1 MKKVKKIITGFLTV
15 FLFMAMVLPMTT
27 VKASEEKEVAEKRM
41 YTVTFRAGNVAS
53 FDTDKITV
61 SDGMEVTKN
70 YIKVKVAKGD
80 TLALTVPDWE
90 SDARLTSWFSN
101 CLHYEKEAAYG
112 LKAFSGVVGT
122 AVERNTEYVLDYK
135 RLINPVSYT
144 VSFVDSQTKEQIAA
158 PQIIYGNAEETIT
171 VLPVTVSDYT
181 PTESRKTL
189 KLEKGKENT
198 ATFEY
203 CYTGTV
209 ETITSTVTNVVPG
222 TTRTETVVNEVEETV
237 IVPGTAQPSGFTA
250 NVVNNASNTANNRAN
265 GGGNAL
271 NTPAGN
277 IANNVADNS
286 ANNAADNAVNAPADE
301 NEDQT
306 VDDGNVEI
314 PEEQTPL
321 VDGDEN
327 DGVVDIEESV
337 TPLANTAEDE
347 STVSGDVDGKDAD
360 LAAQEIDAASVPV
373 AVPVIGGIAAVF
385 VVGLIV
391 FLIYKNRKR
400 SK

>member
-41 YTVTFRAGNVAS
+41 YTVTFRAGNIAC

-80 TLALTVPDWE
+80 TLAFTVPGWE

-112 LKAFSGVVGT
+112 LKAFNGVVGT

-135 RLINPVSYT
+135 RLIDPVSYT
-144 VSFVDSQTKEQIAA
+144 VSFIDSQTKEQIAT

-171 VLPVTVSDYT
+171 VIPVTVPDYT
-181 PTESRKTL
+181 PTESSKII

-203 CYTGTV
+203 RYTGAV

-237 IVPGTAQPSGFTA
+237 IVPGTSQPTGFTA
-250 NVVNNASNTANNRAN
+250 NVVNNASNAVNAPV
-265 GGGNAL
+265 GN
-271 NTPAGN
+271 T
-277 IANNVADNS
+277 ANNVADNN
-286 ANNAADNAVNAPADE
+286 ANNAADNAVNAPADD

-306 VDDGNVEI
+306 VDDSNVEI

-321 VDGDEN
+321 VDGDGN
-327 DGVVDIEESV
+327 DGVVDIEESE

-347 STVSGDVDGKDAD
+347 NTVSGDVDGNDAD

-373 AVPVIGGIAAVF
+373 AVPVIGGITAVF

-391 FLIYKNRKR
+391 FLIYKNRKSR
-400 SK
+400 SNQDF

>member
-15 FLFMAMVLPMTT
+15 FIFMALVLPMTT

-80 TLALTVPDWE
+80 TLAFTVPGWE

-135 RLINPVSYT
+135 RLIDPVSYT
-144 VSFVDSQTKEQIAA
+144 VSFIDSQTKEQIAA
-158 PQIIYGNAEETIT
+158 PQIIYGNAEETIMVT
-171 VLPVTVSDYT
+171 PVTVSDYT
-181 PTESRKTL
+181 PTESSKII

-203 CYTGTV
+203 RYTGAV

-222 TTRTETVVNEVEETV
+222 TTRTETVVSEVEETV
-237 IVPGTAQPSGFTA
+237 IVPGTSQPTGFTA
-250 NVVNNASNTANNRAN
+250 NVVNNASNAVNAPV
-265 GGGNAL
+265 GN
-271 NTPAGN
+271 T
-277 IANNVADNS
+277 ANNVADNN
-286 ANNAADNAVNAPADE
+286 ANNAADNAVNAPADD

-306 VDDGNVEI
+306 VDDSNVEI

-327 DGVVDIEESV
+327 DGVVDIEESE
-337 TPLANTAEDE
+337 TPLSNTAEDE
-347 STVSGDVDGKDAD
+347 STVSGDVDGNDAD

-385 VVGLIV
+385 IGGLIA
-391 FLIYKNRKR
+391 FLVYKNRKR

>member
-15 FLFMAMVLPMTT
+15 FIFMALVLPMTT
-27 VKASEEKEVAEKRM
+27 VKASEEKEVVEKRM
-41 YTVTFRAGNVAS
+41 YTVTFRAGNIAC
-53 FDTDKITV
+53 FDIDKITV
-61 SDGMEVTKN
+61 SEGMEVTKN
-70 YIKVKVAKGD
+70 YIKVKIAKGD
-80 TLALTVPDWE
+80 TLAFTVPGWE

-112 LKAFSGVVGT
+112 LKAFNGVVGT
-122 AVERNTEYVLDYK
+122 VVERNTEYVLDYK
-135 RLINPVSYT
+135 RLIDPVSYT
-144 VSFVDSQTKEQIAA
+144 VSFIDSQTKEQIAA
-158 PQIIYGNAEETIT
+158 PQITYGNAEETIT
-171 VLPVTVSDYT
+171 VIPVTVPDYT
-181 PTESRKTL
+181 PTESSKII

-203 CYTGTV
+203 RYTGAV

-237 IVPGTAQPSGFTA
+237 IVPGTSQPTGFTA
-250 NVVNNASNTANNRAN
+250 NVVNNASNAVNAPV
-265 GGGNAL
+265 GN
-271 NTPAGN
+271 T
-277 IANNVADNS
+277 
-286 ANNAADNAVNAPADE
+286 ANNAADNAVNAPADD

-306 VDDGNVEI
+306 VDDSNVEI

-321 VDGDEN
+321 VDGDGN
-327 DGVVDIEESV
+327 DGAVDIEESE
-337 TPLANTAEDE
+337 TPLANTAEDA
-347 STVSGDVDGKDAD
+347 STASGDVNGNDAD

-373 AVPVIGGIAAVF
+373 AVPVIGGITAVF

-391 FLIYKNRKR
+391 FLIYKNRKK

>member
-15 FLFMAMVLPMTT
+15 FIFMALVLPMTT
-27 VKASEEKEVAEKRM
+27 VKASEEKEVVEKRM
-41 YTVTFRAGNVAS
+41 YTVTFRAGNIAC
-53 FDTDKITV
+53 FDIDKITV
-61 SDGMEVTKN
+61 SEGMEVTKN

-80 TLALTVPDWE
+80 TLAFTVPGWE

-112 LKAFSGVVGT
+112 LKAFNGVVGT

-135 RLINPVSYT
+135 RLIDPVSYT
-144 VSFVDSQTKEQIAA
+144 VSFIDSQTKEQIAA
-158 PQIIYGNAEETIT
+158 PQITYGNAEETIT
-171 VLPVTVSDYT
+171 VIPVTVPDYT
-181 PTESRKTL
+181 PTESSKII
-189 KLEKGKENT
+189 KLEKGKENA

-203 CYTGTV
+203 RYTGAV

-237 IVPGTAQPSGFTA
+237 IVPGTSQPTGFTA
-250 NVVNNASNTANNRAN
+250 NVVNNASNAVNAPV
-265 GGGNAL
+265 GN
-271 NTPAGN
+271 T
-277 IANNVADNS
+277 
-286 ANNAADNAVNAPADE
+286 ANNAADNAVNAPADD

-306 VDDGNVEI
+306 VDDSNVEI

-321 VDGDEN
+321 VDGDGN
-327 DGVVDIEESV
+327 DGAVDIEESE
-337 TPLANTAEDE
+337 TPLANTAEDA
-347 STVSGDVDGKDAD
+347 STASGDVNGNDAD

-373 AVPVIGGIAAVF
+373 AVPVIGGITAVF

-391 FLIYKNRKR
+391 FLIYKNRKK

>member
-15 FLFMAMVLPMTT
+15 FIFMALVLPMTT
-27 VKASEEKEVAEKRM
+27 VKASEEKEVVEKRM
-41 YTVTFRAGNVAS
+41 YTVTFRAGNIAC
-53 FDTDKITV
+53 FDIDKITV
-61 SDGMEVTKN
+61 SEGMEVTKN
-70 YIKVKVAKGD
+70 YIKVKVVKGD
-80 TLALTVPDWE
+80 TLAFTVPGWE

-112 LKAFSGVVGT
+112 LKAFNGVVGT

-135 RLINPVSYT
+135 RLIDPVSYT
-144 VSFVDSQTKEQIAA
+144 VSFIDSQTKEQIAA
-158 PQIIYGNAEETIT
+158 PQITYGNAEETIT
-171 VLPVTVSDYT
+171 VIPVTVPDYT
-181 PTESRKTL
+181 PTESSKII

-203 CYTGTV
+203 RYTGAV

-237 IVPGTAQPSGFTA
+237 IVPGTSQPTGFTA
-250 NVVNNASNTANNRAN
+250 NVVNNASNAVNAPV
-265 GGGNAL
+265 GN
-271 NTPAGN
+271 T
-277 IANNVADNS
+277 
-286 ANNAADNAVNAPADE
+286 ANNAADNAVNAPADD

-306 VDDGNVEI
+306 VDDSNVEI

-321 VDGDEN
+321 VDGDGN
-327 DGVVDIEESV
+327 DGAVDIEESE
-337 TPLANTAEDE
+337 TPLANTAEDA
-347 STVSGDVDGKDAD
+347 STASGDVNGNDAD

-373 AVPVIGGIAAVF
+373 AVPVIGGITAVF

-391 FLIYKNRKR
+391 FLIYKNRKK

>member
-15 FLFMAMVLPMTT
+15 FIFMALVLPMTT
-27 VKASEEKEVAEKRM
+27 VKASEEKEAVEKRM
-41 YTVTFRAGNVAS
+41 YTVTFRAGNIAC
-53 FDTDKITV
+53 FDIDKITV
-61 SDGMEVTKN
+61 SEGMEVTKN

-80 TLALTVPDWE
+80 TLAFTVPGWE
-90 SDARLTSWFSN
+90 SAARLTSWFSN

-112 LKAFSGVVGT
+112 LKAFNGVVGT

-135 RLINPVSYT
+135 RLIDPVSYT
-144 VSFVDSQTKEQIAA
+144 VSFIDSQTKEQIAA
-158 PQIIYGNAEETIT
+158 PQITYGNAEETIT
-171 VLPVTVSDYT
+171 VIPVTVPDYT
-181 PTESRKTL
+181 PVESSKII

-203 CYTGTV
+203 RYTGAV

-237 IVPGTAQPSGFTA
+237 IVPGTSQPTGFTA
-250 NVVNNASNTANNRAN
+250 NVVNNASNAVNAPV
-265 GGGNAL
+265 GN
-271 NTPAGN
+271 T
-277 IANNVADNS
+277 ANNVADNN
-286 ANNAADNAVNAPADE
+286 ANNAADNAVNAPADD

-306 VDDGNVEI
+306 VDDSNVEI

-321 VDGDEN
+321 VDGDGN
-327 DGVVDIEESV
+327 DGVVAIEESE
-337 TPLANTAEDE
+337 TPLANTAEDA
-347 STVSGDVDGKDAD
+347 STASGDVNGKDAD

-373 AVPVIGGIAAVF
+373 AVPVIGGITAVF

-391 FLIYKNRKR
+391 FLIYKNRKK

>member
-41 YTVTFRAGNVAS
+41 YTVTFRAGNIAC

-80 TLALTVPDWE
+80 TLAFTVPDWE

-112 LKAFSGVVGT
+112 LKAFSGIVGT

-135 RLINPVSYT
+135 RLIDPVSYT
-144 VSFVDSQTKEQIAA
+144 VSFIDSQTKEQIAT

-171 VLPVTVSDYT
+171 VIPVTVSDYT
-181 PTESRKTL
+181 PTESSKTL
-189 KLEKGKENT
+189 KLEKGKENA

-203 CYTGTV
+203 HYTGAV
-209 ETITSTVTNVVPG
+209 ETITSTVTNVVSG

-237 IVPGTAQPSGFTA
+237 IVPGTSQPTGFTA
-250 NVVNNASNTANNRAN
+250 NVVNNASNAVNAPV
-265 GGGNAL
+265 GN
-271 NTPAGN
+271 T
-277 IANNVADNS
+277 ANNVADNN
-286 ANNAADNAVNAPADE
+286 ANNAADNAVNAPADD

-306 VDDGNVEI
+306 VDDNHVEI

-321 VDGDEN
+321 VDGDGN
-327 DGVVDIEESV
+327 DGVVDIEESE

-347 STVSGDVDGKDAD
+347 NTVSGDVDGNDAD

-373 AVPVIGGIAAVF
+373 AVPVAVPVIGGIAAVF
-385 VVGLIV
+385 IAGLIA
-391 FLIYKNRKR
+391 FLVYKNRKR

>member
-1 MKKVKKIITGFLTV
+1 MKKVKKIITGFLMV

-41 YTVTFRAGNVAS
+41 YTVTFRAGNIAC

-80 TLALTVPDWE
+80 TLAFTVPDWE

-112 LKAFSGVVGT
+112 LKAFNGVVGT

-135 RLINPVSYT
+135 RLIDPVSYT
-144 VSFVDSQTKEQIAA
+144 VSFIDSQTKEQIAT

-171 VLPVTVSDYT
+171 VIPVTVPDYT
-181 PTESRKTL
+181 PTQSSKII

-203 CYTGTV
+203 RYTGAV

-237 IVPGTAQPSGFTA
+237 IVPGTSQPTGFTA
-250 NVVNNASNTANNRAN
+250 NVVNNASNAVNAPV
-265 GGGNAL
+265 GN
-271 NTPAGN
+271 T
-277 IANNVADNS
+277 ANNVADNN
-286 ANNAADNAVNAPADE
+286 ANNAADNAVNAPADD

-306 VDDGNVEI
+306 VDDSNVEI

-321 VDGDEN
+321 VDGDGN
-327 DGVVDIEESV
+327 DGVVDIEESE

-347 STVSGDVDGKDAD
+347 NTVSGDVDGNDAD

-385 VVGLIV
+385 IAGLIA
-391 FLIYKNRKR
+391 FLVYKNRKR
-400 SK
+400 SN

>member
-1 MKKVKKIITGFLTV
+1 MKKVKKIITGFLMV
-15 FLFMAMVLPMTT
+15 FIFMALVLPMTT
-27 VKASEEKEVAEKRM
+27 VKASEEKEVAGKRM

-80 TLALTVPDWE
+80 TLAFTVPGWE

-135 RLINPVSYT
+135 RLIDPVSYT
-144 VSFVDSQTKEQIAA
+144 VSFIDSQTKEQIAT
-158 PQIIYGNAEETIT
+158 PQIIYGNAEETIMVT
-171 VLPVTVSDYT
+171 PVTVSDYT
-181 PTESRKTL
+181 PTESSKII

-203 CYTGTV
+203 RYTGAV

-222 TTRTETVVNEVEETV
+222 TTRTETVVSEVEETV
-237 IVPGTAQPSGFTA
+237 IVPGTSQPTGFTA
-250 NVVNNASNTANNRAN
+250 NVVNNASNAVNAPV
-265 GGGNAL
+265 GN
-271 NTPAGN
+271 T
-277 IANNVADNS
+277 ANNVADNN
-286 ANNAADNAVNAPADE
+286 ANNAADNAVNAPADD

-306 VDDGNVEI
+306 VDDSNVEI

-327 DGVVDIEESV
+327 DGVVDIEESE
-337 TPLANTAEDE
+337 TPLSNTAEDE
-347 STVSGDVDGKDAD
+347 STVSGDVDGNDAD

-385 VVGLIV
+385 IGGLIA
-391 FLIYKNRKR
+391 FLVYKNRKR

>member
-15 FLFMAMVLPMTT
+15 FIFMALVLPMTT
-27 VKASEEKEVAEKRM
+27 VKASEEKEVVEKRM
-41 YTVTFRAGNVAS
+41 YTVTFRAGNIAC
-53 FDTDKITV
+53 FDIDKITV
-61 SDGMEVTKN
+61 SEGMEVTKN

-80 TLALTVPDWE
+80 TLAFTVPGWE

-112 LKAFSGVVGT
+112 LKAFNGVVGT
-122 AVERNTEYVLDYK
+122 VVERNTEYVLDYK
-135 RLINPVSYT
+135 RLIDPVSYT
-144 VSFVDSQTKEQIAA
+144 VSFIDSQTKEQIAA
-158 PQIIYGNAEETIT
+158 PQITYGNAEETIT
-171 VLPVTVSDYT
+171 VIPVTVPDYT
-181 PTESRKTL
+181 PTESSKII

-203 CYTGTV
+203 RYTGAV

-237 IVPGTAQPSGFTA
+237 IVLGTSQPTGFTA
-250 NVVNNASNTANNRAN
+250 NVVNNASNAVNAPV
-265 GGGNAL
+265 GN
-271 NTPAGN
+271 T
-277 IANNVADNS
+277 ANNVADNN
-286 ANNAADNAVNAPADE
+286 ANNAADNAVNAPADD

-306 VDDGNVEI
+306 VDDSNVEI

-321 VDGDEN
+321 VDGDGN
-327 DGVVDIEESV
+327 DGAVDIEESE
-337 TPLANTAEDE
+337 TPLANTAEDA
-347 STVSGDVDGKDAD
+347 STASGDVNGNDAD

-385 VVGLIV
+385 IAGLIA
-391 FLIYKNRKR
+391 FLVYKNRKR

>member
-15 FLFMAMVLPMTT
+15 FIFMALVLPMTT
-27 VKASEEKEVAEKRM
+27 VKASEEKEVVEKRM
-41 YTVTFRAGNVAS
+41 YTVTFRAGNIAC
-53 FDTDKITV
+53 FDIDKITV
-61 SDGMEVTKN
+61 SEGMEVTKN

-80 TLALTVPDWE
+80 TLAFTVPGWE

-112 LKAFSGVVGT
+112 LKAFNGVVET
-122 AVERNTEYVLDYK
+122 VVERNTEYVLDYK
-135 RLINPVSYT
+135 RLIDPVSYT
-144 VSFVDSQTKEQIAA
+144 VSFIDSQTKEQIAA
-158 PQIIYGNAEETIT
+158 PQITYGNAEETIT
-171 VLPVTVSDYT
+171 VIPVTVPDYT
-181 PTESRKTL
+181 PTESSKII

-203 CYTGTV
+203 RYTGAV

-237 IVPGTAQPSGFTA
+237 IVPGTSQPTGFTA
-250 NVVNNASNTANNRAN
+250 NVVNNASNAVNAPV
-265 GGGNAL
+265 GN
-271 NTPAGN
+271 T
-277 IANNVADNS
+277 
-286 ANNAADNAVNAPADE
+286 ANNAADNAVNAPADD

-306 VDDGNVEI
+306 VDDSNVEI

-321 VDGDEN
+321 VDGDGN
-327 DGVVDIEESV
+327 DGAVDIEESE
-337 TPLANTAEDE
+337 TPLANTAEDA
-347 STVSGDVDGKDAD
+347 STASGDVNGNDAD

-373 AVPVIGGIAAVF
+373 AVPVIGGITAVF

-391 FLIYKNRKR
+391 FLIYKNRKK

>member
-15 FLFMAMVLPMTT
+15 FIFMALVLPMTM
-27 VKASEEKEVAEKRM
+27 VKASEEKEVVEKRM
-41 YTVTFRAGNVAS
+41 YTVTFRAGNIAC
-53 FDTDKITV
+53 FDIDKITV
-61 SDGMEVTKN
+61 SEGMEVTKN

-80 TLALTVPDWE
+80 TLAFTVPGWE

-112 LKAFSGVVGT
+112 LKAFNGVVGT
-122 AVERNTEYVLDYK
+122 VVERNTEYVLDYK
-135 RLINPVSYT
+135 RLIDPVSYT
-144 VSFVDSQTKEQIAA
+144 VSFIDSQTKEQIAA
-158 PQIIYGNAEETIT
+158 PQITYGNAEETIT
-171 VLPVTVSDYT
+171 VIPVTVPDYT
-181 PTESRKTL
+181 PTESSKII

-203 CYTGTV
+203 RYTGAV

-237 IVPGTAQPSGFTA
+237 IVPGTSQPTGFTA
-250 NVVNNASNTANNRAN
+250 NVVNNASNAVNAPV
-265 GGGNAL
+265 GN
-271 NTPAGN
+271 T
-277 IANNVADNS
+277 
-286 ANNAADNAVNAPADE
+286 ANNAADNAVNAPADD

-306 VDDGNVEI
+306 VDDSNVEI

-321 VDGDEN
+321 VDGDGN
-327 DGVVDIEESV
+327 DGAVDIEESE
-337 TPLANTAEDE
+337 TPLANTAEDA
-347 STVSGDVDGKDAD
+347 STASGDVDGNDAD

-373 AVPVIGGIAAVF
+373 AVPVIGGITAVF

-391 FLIYKNRKR
+391 FLIYKNRKK

>member
-15 FLFMAMVLPMTT
+15 FIFMALVLPMTT
-27 VKASEEKEVAEKRM
+27 VKASEEKEVVEKRM
-41 YTVTFRAGNVAS
+41 YTVTFRAGNIAC
-53 FDTDKITV
+53 FDIDKITV
-61 SDGMEVTKN
+61 SEGMEVSKN

-80 TLALTVPDWE
+80 TLAFTVPGWE

-112 LKAFSGVVGT
+112 LKAFNGVVGT

-135 RLINPVSYT
+135 RLIDPVSYT
-144 VSFVDSQTKEQIAA
+144 VSFIDSQTKEQIAA
-158 PQIIYGNAEETIT
+158 PQITYGNAEETIT
-171 VLPVTVSDYT
+171 VIPVTVPDYT
-181 PTESRKTL
+181 PTESSKII

-203 CYTGTV
+203 RYTGAV

-237 IVPGTAQPSGFTA
+237 IVPGTSQPTGFTA
-250 NVVNNASNTANNRAN
+250 NVVNNASNAVNAPV
-265 GGGNAL
+265 GN
-271 NTPAGN
+271 T
-277 IANNVADNS
+277 
-286 ANNAADNAVNAPADE
+286 ANNAADNAVNAPADD

-306 VDDGNVEI
+306 VDDSNVEI

-321 VDGDEN
+321 VDGDGN
-327 DGVVDIEESV
+327 DGAVDIEESE
-337 TPLANTAEDE
+337 TPLANTAEDA
-347 STVSGDVDGKDAD
+347 STASGDVNGNDAD

-373 AVPVIGGIAAVF
+373 AVPVIGGITAVF

-391 FLIYKNRKR
+391 FLIYKNRKK

>member
-1 MKKVKKIITGFLTV
+1 MKKVKKIITGFLMV
-15 FLFMAMVLPMTT
+15 FIFMAMVLPMTT
-27 VKASEEKEVAEKRM
+27 VKASEEKEAVEKRM

-53 FDTDKITV
+53 FDIDKITV

-80 TLALTVPDWE
+80 TLAFTVPGWE
-90 SDARLTSWFSN
+90 SDAGLTSWFSN

-135 RLINPVSYT
+135 RLIDPVSYT
-144 VSFVDSQTKEQIAA
+144 VSFIDSQTKEQIAA
-158 PQIIYGNAEETIT
+158 PQIIYGNAEETIMVT
-171 VLPVTVSDYT
+171 PVTVSDYT
-181 PTESRKTL
+181 PTESSKII

-203 CYTGTV
+203 RYTGAV

-222 TTRTETVVNEVEETV
+222 TTRTETVVSEVEETV
-237 IVPGTAQPSGFTA
+237 IVPGTSQPTGFTA
-250 NVVNNASNTANNRAN
+250 NVVNNASNAVNAPV
-265 GGGNAL
+265 GN
-271 NTPAGN
+271 T
-277 IANNVADNS
+277 ANNVADNN
-286 ANNAADNAVNAPADE
+286 ANNAADNAVNAPADD

-306 VDDGNVEI
+306 VDDSNVEI

-327 DGVVDIEESV
+327 DGVVDIEESE
-337 TPLANTAEDE
+337 TPLSNTAEDE
-347 STVSGDVDGKDAD
+347 STVSGDVDGNDAD

-385 VVGLIV
+385 IGGLIA
-391 FLIYKNRKR
+391 FLVYKNRKR

>member
-15 FLFMAMVLPMTT
+15 FIFMALVLPMTT
-27 VKASEEKEVAEKRM
+27 VKASEEKEVVEKRM
-41 YTVTFRAGNVAS
+41 YTVTFRAGNIAC
-53 FDTDKITV
+53 FDIDKITV
-61 SDGMEVTKN
+61 SEGMEVTKN
-70 YIKVKVAKGD
+70 YIKVKVVKGD
-80 TLALTVPDWE
+80 TLAFTVPGWE

-112 LKAFSGVVGT
+112 LKAFNGVVGT
-122 AVERNTEYVLDYK
+122 VVERNTEYVLDYK

-144 VSFVDSQTKEQIAA
+144 VSFIDSQTKEQIAA
-158 PQIIYGNAEETIT
+158 PQITYGNAEETIT
-171 VLPVTVSDYT
+171 VIPVTVPDYT
-181 PTESRKTL
+181 PTESSKII

-203 CYTGTV
+203 RYTGAV

-237 IVPGTAQPSGFTA
+237 IVPGTSQPTGFTA
-250 NVVNNASNTANNRAN
+250 NVVNNASNAVNAPV
-265 GGGNAL
+265 GN
-271 NTPAGN
+271 T
-277 IANNVADNS
+277 
-286 ANNAADNAVNAPADE
+286 ANNAADNAVNAPADD

-306 VDDGNVEI
+306 VDDSNVEI

-321 VDGDEN
+321 VDGDGN
-327 DGVVDIEESV
+327 DGAVDIEESE
-337 TPLANTAEDE
+337 TPLANTAEDA
-347 STVSGDVDGKDAD
+347 STASGDVNGNDAD

-373 AVPVIGGIAAVF
+373 AVPVIGGITAVF

-391 FLIYKNRKR
+391 FLIYKNRKK

>member
-27 VKASEEKEVAEKRM
+27 VKASEEKEVVEKRM
-41 YTVTFRAGNVAS
+41 YTVTFRAGNIAS
-53 FDTDKITV
+53 FDIDKITV
-61 SDGMEVTKN
+61 SEGMEVTKN

-80 TLALTVPDWE
+80 TLAFTVPGWE
-90 SDARLTSWFSN
+90 SDARLISWFSN

-112 LKAFSGVVGT
+112 LKAFNGVVGT

-135 RLINPVSYT
+135 RLIDPVSYT
-144 VSFVDSQTKEQIAA
+144 VSFIDSQTKEQIAA
-158 PQIIYGNAEETIT
+158 PQITYGNAEETIT
-171 VLPVTVSDYT
+171 VIPVTVPDYT
-181 PTESRKTL
+181 PTESSKII
-189 KLEKGKENT
+189 KLEKGKANT

-203 CYTGTV
+203 RYTGAV

-237 IVPGTAQPSGFTA
+237 IVPGTSQPTGFTA
-250 NVVNNASNTANNRAN
+250 NVVNNASNAVNAPV
-265 GGGNAL
+265 GN
-271 NTPAGN
+271 T
-277 IANNVADNS
+277 
-286 ANNAADNAVNAPADE
+286 ANNAADNAVNAPADD

-306 VDDGNVEI
+306 VDDSNVEI

-321 VDGDEN
+321 VDGDGN
-327 DGVVDIEESV
+327 DGAVDIEESE
-337 TPLANTAEDE
+337 TPLANTAEDA
-347 STVSGDVDGKDAD
+347 STASGDVNGNDAD

-373 AVPVIGGIAAVF
+373 AVPVIGGITAVF

-391 FLIYKNRKR
+391 FLIYKNRKK

>member
-1 MKKVKKIITGFLTV
+1 MKTVKKIITGFLTV
-15 FLFMAMVLPMTT
+15 VIFMAFVLPMTT
-27 VKASEEKEVAEKRM
+27 VKASEEKEAVEKRM

-80 TLALTVPDWE
+80 TLAFTVPGWE
-90 SDARLTSWFSN
+90 SDAGLTSWFSN

-135 RLINPVSYT
+135 RLIDPVSYT
-144 VSFVDSQTKEQIAA
+144 VNFIDSQTKEQIAT
-158 PQIIYGNAEETIT
+158 PQIIYGNAEETIMVT
-171 VLPVTVSDYT
+171 PVTVSDYT
-181 PTESRKTL
+181 PTESSKII

-203 CYTGTV
+203 RYTGAV

-222 TTRTETVVNEVEETV
+222 TTRTETVVSEVEETV
-237 IVPGTAQPSGFTA
+237 IIPGTSQPTGFTA
-250 NVVNNASNTANNRAN
+250 NVVNNASNAVNAPV
-265 GGGNAL
+265 GN
-271 NTPAGN
+271 T
-277 IANNVADNS
+277 ANNVADNN
-286 ANNAADNAVNAPADE
+286 ANNAADNAVNAPADD
-301 NEDQT
+301 NEDRT
-306 VDDGNVEI
+306 VDDSNVEI

-321 VDGDEN
+321 VDGDGN
-327 DGVVDIEESV
+327 DGVVDIEESE

-347 STVSGDVDGKDAD
+347 NTVSGDVDGNDAD
-360 LAAQEIDAASVPV
+360 LASQEIDAASVPV
-373 AVPVIGGIAAVF
+373 AVPVIGGITAVF

-391 FLIYKNRKR
+391 FLIYKNRKK

>member
-41 YTVTFRAGNVAS
+41 YTVTFRAGNIAC

-80 TLALTVPDWE
+80 TLAFTVPGWE

-112 LKAFSGVVGT
+112 LKAFNGVVGT

-144 VSFVDSQTKEQIAA
+144 VSFIDSQTKEQIAT

-171 VLPVTVSDYT
+171 VIPVTVPDYT
-181 PTESRKTL
+181 PTESSKII

-203 CYTGTV
+203 RYTGAV

-237 IVPGTAQPSGFTA
+237 IVPGTSQPTGFTA
-250 NVVNNASNTANNRAN
+250 NVVNNASNAVNAPV
-265 GGGNAL
+265 GN
-271 NTPAGN
+271 T
-277 IANNVADNS
+277 ANNVADNN
-286 ANNAADNAVNAPADE
+286 ANNAADNAVNAPADD
-301 NEDQT
+301 NEDRT
-306 VDDGNVEI
+306 VDDSNVEI

-327 DGVVDIEESV
+327 DGVVDIEESE
-337 TPLANTAEDE
+337 TPLSNTAEDE
-347 STVSGDVDGKDAD
+347 STVSGDVDGNDAD

-385 VVGLIV
+385 IAGLIA
-391 FLIYKNRKR
+391 FLVYKNRKR

>member
-15 FLFMAMVLPMTT
+15 FIFMALVLPMTT
-27 VKASEEKEVAEKRM
+27 VKASEEKEVVEKRM
-41 YTVTFRAGNVAS
+41 YTVTFRAGNIAC
-53 FDTDKITV
+53 FDIDKITV
-61 SDGMEVTKN
+61 SEGMEVTKN

-80 TLALTVPDWE
+80 TLAFTVPGWE

-112 LKAFSGVVGT
+112 LKAFNGVVGT

-135 RLINPVSYT
+135 RLIDPVSYT
-144 VSFVDSQTKEQIAA
+144 VSFIDSQTKEQIAT
-158 PQIIYGNAEETIT
+158 PQIIYGNAEETIMVT
-171 VLPVTVSDYT
+171 PVTVSDYT
-181 PTESRKTL
+181 PTESSKII

-203 CYTGTV
+203 RYTGAV

-237 IVPGTAQPSGFTA
+237 IVPGTSQPTGFTA
-250 NVVNNASNTANNRAN
+250 NVVNNASNAVNAPV
-265 GGGNAL
+265 GN
-271 NTPAGN
+271 T
-277 IANNVADNS
+277 ANNVADNN
-286 ANNAADNAVNAPADE
+286 ANNAADNAVNAPADD

-306 VDDGNVEI
+306 VDDSNVEI

-321 VDGDEN
+321 VDGDGN
-327 DGVVDIEESV
+327 DGVVAIEESE
-337 TPLANTAEDE
+337 TPLANTAEDA
-347 STVSGDVDGKDAD
+347 STASGDVNGKDAD

-373 AVPVIGGIAAVF
+373 AVPVIGGITAVF

-391 FLIYKNRKR
+391 FLIYKNRKK

>member
-15 FLFMAMVLPMTT
+15 FIFMALVLPMTT
-27 VKASEEKEVAEKRM
+27 VKASEEKEVVEKRM
-41 YTVTFRAGNVAS
+41 YTVTFRAGNIAC
-53 FDTDKITV
+53 FDIDKITV
-61 SDGMEVTKN
+61 SEGMEVTKN

-80 TLALTVPDWE
+80 TLAFTVPGWE

-112 LKAFSGVVGT
+112 LKAFNGVVGT
-122 AVERNTEYVLDYK
+122 VVERNTEYVLDYK
-135 RLINPVSYT
+135 RLIDPVSYT
-144 VSFVDSQTKEQIAA
+144 VSFIDSQTKEQIAA
-158 PQIIYGNAEETIT
+158 PQITYGNAEETIT
-171 VLPVTVSDYT
+171 VIPVTVPDYT
-181 PTESRKTL
+181 PTESSKII

-203 CYTGTV
+203 RYTGAV

-237 IVPGTAQPSGFTA
+237 IVPGTSQPTGFTA
-250 NVVNNASNTANNRAN
+250 NVVNNASNAVNAPV
-265 GGGNAL
+265 GN
-271 NTPAGN
+271 T
-277 IANNVADNS
+277 
-286 ANNAADNAVNAPADE
+286 ANNAADNAVNAPADD

-306 VDDGNVEI
+306 VDDSNVEI

-321 VDGDEN
+321 VDGDGN
-327 DGVVDIEESV
+327 DGAVDIEESE
-337 TPLANTAEDE
+337 TTLANTAEDA
-347 STVSGDVDGKDAD
+347 STASGDVNGKDAD

-373 AVPVIGGIAAVF
+373 AVPVIGGITAIF

-391 FLIYKNRKR
+391 FLIYKNRKK

>member
-15 FLFMAMVLPMTT
+15 FIFMALVLPMTT
-27 VKASEEKEVAEKRM
+27 VKASEEKEVVEKRM
-41 YTVTFRAGNVAS
+41 YTVTFRAGNIAC
-53 FDTDKITV
+53 FDIDKITV
-61 SDGMEVTKN
+61 SEGMEVTKN

-80 TLALTVPDWE
+80 TLAFTVPGWE

-112 LKAFSGVVGT
+112 LKAFNGVVGT

-135 RLINPVSYT
+135 RLIDPVSYT
-144 VSFVDSQTKEQIAA
+144 VSFIDSQTKEQIAA
-158 PQIIYGNAEETIT
+158 PQITYGNAEETIT
-171 VLPVTVSDYT
+171 VIPVTVPDYT
-181 PTESRKTL
+181 PVESSKII

-203 CYTGTV
+203 RYTGAV

-222 TTRTETVVNEVEETV
+222 TTRTETVVSEVEETV
-237 IVPGTAQPSGFTA
+237 IVPGAAQPSGVTA
-250 NVVNNASNTANNRAN
+250 NVVNNASNAVNAPV
-265 GGGNAL
+265 GN
-271 NTPAGN
+271 T
-277 IANNVADNS
+277 ANNVADNN
-286 ANNAADNAVNAPADE
+286 ANNAADNAVNAPADD

-306 VDDGNVEI
+306 VDDSNVEI

-321 VDGDEN
+321 VDG
-327 DGVVDIEESV
+327 VVDIEESE

-385 VVGLIV
+385 IAGLIA
-391 FLIYKNRKR
+391 FLVYKNRKR

>member
-15 FLFMAMVLPMTT
+15 FIFMALVLPMTT
-27 VKASEEKEVAEKRM
+27 VKASEEKEVVEKRM
-41 YTVTFRAGNVAS
+41 YTVTFRAGNIAC
-53 FDTDKITV
+53 FDIDKITV
-61 SDGMEVTKN
+61 SEGMEVTKN

-80 TLALTVPDWE
+80 TLAFTVPGWE

-112 LKAFSGVVGT
+112 LKAFNGVVGT

-135 RLINPVSYT
+135 RLIDPVSYT
-144 VSFVDSQTKEQIAA
+144 VSFIDSQTKEQIAA
-158 PQIIYGNAEETIT
+158 PQITYGNAEETIT
-171 VLPVTVSDYT
+171 VIPVTVPDYT
-181 PTESRKTL
+181 PVESSKII

-203 CYTGTV
+203 RYTGAV

-237 IVPGTAQPSGFTA
+237 IVPGTSQPTGFTA
-250 NVVNNASNTANNRAN
+250 NVVNNASNAVNAPV
-265 GGGNAL
+265 GN
-271 NTPAGN
+271 T
-277 IANNVADNS
+277 ANNVADNN
-286 ANNAADNAVNAPADE
+286 ANNAADNAVNAPADD

-306 VDDGNVEI
+306 VDDSNVEI

-321 VDGDEN
+321 VDGDGN
-327 DGVVDIEESV
+327 DGVVDIEESE

-385 VVGLIV
+385 IAGLIA
-391 FLIYKNRKR
+391 FLVYKNRKR

>member
-27 VKASEEKEVAEKRM
+27 VKASEEKEAVEKRM

-70 YIKVKVAKGD
+70 YIKIKVAKGD
-80 TLALTVPDWE
+80 TLAFTVPGWE

-101 CLHYEKEAAYG
+101 YLKNKKEAAYG
-112 LKAFSGVVGT
+112 LKAFNGVVGT

-135 RLINPVSYT
+135 RLIDPVSYT
-144 VSFVDSQTKEQIAA
+144 VSFIDSQTKEQIAT

-171 VLPVTVSDYT
+171 VIPVTVSDYT
-181 PTESRKTL
+181 PTESSKII

-203 CYTGTV
+203 RYTGAV

-237 IVPGTAQPSGFTA
+237 IVPGTSQPTGFTA
-250 NVVNNASNTANNRAN
+250 NVVNNASNAVNAPV
-265 GGGNAL
+265 GN
-271 NTPAGN
+271 T
-277 IANNVADNS
+277 ANNVADNN
-286 ANNAADNAVNAPADE
+286 ANNAADNAVNAPADD
-301 NEDQT
+301 NEDRT
-306 VDDGNVEI
+306 VDDSNVEI

-321 VDGDEN
+321 VDGDGN
-327 DGVVDIEESV
+327 DGVVDIEESE

-347 STVSGDVDGKDAD
+347 NTVSGDVDGNDAD

-385 VVGLIV
+385 IAGLIA
-391 FLIYKNRKR
+391 FLVYKNRKR

>member
-41 YTVTFRAGNVAS
+41 YTVTFRAGNIAC

-80 TLALTVPDWE
+80 TLAFTVPGWE

-112 LKAFSGVVGT
+112 LKAFNGVVGT

-135 RLINPVSYT
+135 RLIDPVSYT
-144 VSFVDSQTKEQIAA
+144 VSFIDSQTKEQIAT

-171 VLPVTVSDYT
+171 VIPVTVPDYT
-181 PTESRKTL
+181 PTESSKII

-203 CYTGTV
+203 RYTGAV

-237 IVPGTAQPSGFTA
+237 IVPGTSQPTGFTA
-250 NVVNNASNTANNRAN
+250 NVVNNASNAVNAPV
-265 GGGNAL
+265 GN
-271 NTPAGN
+271 T
-277 IANNVADNS
+277 ANNVADNN
-286 ANNAADNAVNAPADE
+286 ANNAADNAVNAPADD

-306 VDDGNVEI
+306 VDDSNVEI

-327 DGVVDIEESV
+327 DGVVDIEESE

-347 STVSGDVDGKDAD
+347 NTVSGGVDGNDAD

-385 VVGLIV
+385 IAGLIA
-391 FLIYKNRKR
+391 FLVYKNRKR

>member
-15 FLFMAMVLPMTT
+15 FIFMALVLPMTT
-27 VKASEEKEVAEKRM
+27 VKASEEKEVVEKRM
-41 YTVTFRAGNVAS
+41 YTVTFRAGNIAC
-53 FDTDKITV
+53 FDIDKITV
-61 SDGMEVTKN
+61 SEGMEVTKN

-80 TLALTVPDWE
+80 TLAFTVPGWE

-112 LKAFSGVVGT
+112 LKAFNGVVGT
-122 AVERNTEYVLDYK
+122 VVERNTEYVLDYK
-135 RLINPVSYT
+135 RLIDPVSYT
-144 VSFVDSQTKEQIAA
+144 VSFIDSQTKEQIAA
-158 PQIIYGNAEETIT
+158 PQITYGNAEETIT
-171 VLPVTVSDYT
+171 VIPVTVPDYT
-181 PTESRKTL
+181 PTESSKII
-189 KLEKGKENT
+189 KLETGKENT

-203 CYTGTV
+203 RYTGAV

-237 IVPGTAQPSGFTA
+237 IVPGTSQPTGFTA
-250 NVVNNASNTANNRAN
+250 NVVNNASNAVNAPV
-265 GGGNAL
+265 GN
-271 NTPAGN
+271 T
-277 IANNVADNS
+277 
-286 ANNAADNAVNAPADE
+286 ANNAADNAVNAPADD

-306 VDDGNVEI
+306 VDDSNVEI

-321 VDGDEN
+321 VEGDGN
-327 DGVVDIEESV
+327 DGAVDIEESE
-337 TPLANTAEDE
+337 TPLANTAEDA
-347 STVSGDVDGKDAD
+347 STASGDVNGNDAD

-373 AVPVIGGIAAVF
+373 AVPVIGGITAVF

-391 FLIYKNRKR
+391 FLIYKNRKK

>member
-1 MKKVKKIITGFLTV
+1 MKKVKKIITGFLMV
-15 FLFMAMVLPMTT
+15 FIFMAMVLPMTT
-27 VKASEEKEVAEKRM
+27 VKASEEKEVVEKRM
-41 YTVTFRAGNVAS
+41 YTVTFRAGNIAC
-53 FDTDKITV
+53 FDIDKITV
-61 SDGMEVTKN
+61 SEGMEVTKN

-80 TLALTVPDWE
+80 TLAFTVPGWE
-90 SDARLTSWFSN
+90 SDAGLTSWFSN

-112 LKAFSGVVGT
+112 LKAFNGVVGT

-135 RLINPVSYT
+135 RLIDPVSYT
-144 VSFVDSQTKEQIAA
+144 VSFIDSQTKEQIAA
-158 PQIIYGNAEETIT
+158 PQITYGNAEETIT
-171 VLPVTVSDYT
+171 VIPVTVPDYT
-181 PTESRKTL
+181 PVESSKII

-203 CYTGTV
+203 RYTGAV

-222 TTRTETVVNEVEETV
+222 TTRTETVVSEVEETV
-237 IVPGTAQPSGFTA
+237 IIPGAAQPSGVTA
-250 NVVNNASNTANNRAN
+250 NVVNNASNAVNAPV
-265 GGGNAL
+265 GN
-271 NTPAGN
+271 T
-277 IANNVADNS
+277 ANNVADNN
-286 ANNAADNAVNAPADE
+286 ANNAADNAVNAPADD

-306 VDDGNVEI
+306 VDDSNVEI

-321 VDGDEN
+321 VDGDGN
-327 DGVVDIEESV
+327 DGVVAIEESE

-373 AVPVIGGIAAVF
+373 AVPVIGGITAVF

-391 FLIYKNRKR
+391 FLIYKNRKK

>member
-15 FLFMAMVLPMTT
+15 FIFMALVLPMTT
-27 VKASEEKEVAEKRM
+27 VKASEEKEVAGKRM

-53 FDTDKITV
+53 FDIDKITV
-61 SDGMEVTKN
+61 SEGMEVTKN

-80 TLALTVPDWE
+80 TLAFTVPGWE
-90 SDARLTSWFSN
+90 SDAGLTSWFSN

-135 RLINPVSYT
+135 RLIDPVSYT
-144 VSFVDSQTKEQIAA
+144 VSFIDSQTKEQIAA
-158 PQIIYGNAEETIT
+158 PQIIYGNAEETIMVT
-171 VLPVTVSDYT
+171 PVTVSDYT
-181 PTESRKTL
+181 PTESSKII

-203 CYTGTV
+203 RYTGAV

-222 TTRTETVVNEVEETV
+222 TTRTETVVSEVEETV
-237 IVPGTAQPSGFTA
+237 IVPGTSQPTGFTA
-250 NVVNNASNTANNRAN
+250 NVVNNASNAVNAPV
-265 GGGNAL
+265 GN
-271 NTPAGN
+271 T
-277 IANNVADNS
+277 ANNVADNN
-286 ANNAADNAVNAPADE
+286 ANNAADNAVNAPADD

-306 VDDGNVEI
+306 VDDSNVEI

-327 DGVVDIEESV
+327 DGVVDIEESE

-347 STVSGDVDGKDAD
+347 STVSGDVDGNDAD

-385 VVGLIV
+385 IGGLIA
-391 FLIYKNRKR
+391 FLVYKNRKR

>member
-15 FLFMAMVLPMTT
+15 FIFMALVLPMTT
-27 VKASEEKEVAEKRM
+27 VKASEEKEAVEKRM
-41 YTVTFRAGNVAS
+41 YTVTFRAGNIAC
-53 FDTDKITV
+53 FDIDKITV
-61 SDGMEVTKN
+61 SEGMEVTKN

-80 TLALTVPDWE
+80 TLAFTVPGWE
-90 SDARLTSWFSN
+90 SDAGLTSWFSN

-135 RLINPVSYT
+135 RLIDPVSYT
-144 VSFVDSQTKEQIAA
+144 VSFIDSQTKEQIAA
-158 PQIIYGNAEETIT
+158 PQITYGNAEETIT
-171 VLPVTVSDYT
+171 VIPVTVPDYT
-181 PTESRKTL
+181 PVESSKII

-203 CYTGTV
+203 RYTGAV

-222 TTRTETVVNEVEETV
+222 TTRTETVVSEVEEMV
-237 IVPGTAQPSGFTA
+237 IIPGTSQPTGFTA
-250 NVVNNASNTANNRAN
+250 NVVNNASNAVNAPV
-265 GGGNAL
+265 GN
-271 NTPAGN
+271 T
-277 IANNVADNS
+277 ANNVADNN
-286 ANNAADNAVNAPADE
+286 ANNAADNAVNAPADD

-306 VDDGNVEI
+306 VDDSNVEI

-321 VDGDEN
+321 VDGDGN
-327 DGVVDIEESV
+327 DGVVAIEESE
-337 TPLANTAEDE
+337 TPLANTAEDA
-347 STVSGDVDGKDAD
+347 STASGDVNGKDAD

-373 AVPVIGGIAAVF
+373 AVPVIGGITAVF

-391 FLIYKNRKR
+391 FLIYKNRKK

>member
-15 FLFMAMVLPMTT
+15 FIFMALVLPMTT
-27 VKASEEKEVAEKRM
+27 VKASEEKEVVEKRM
-41 YTVTFRAGNVAS
+41 YTVTFRAGNIAC
-53 FDTDKITV
+53 FDIDKITV
-61 SDGMEVTKN
+61 SEGMEVTKN

-80 TLALTVPDWE
+80 TLAFTVPGWE

-112 LKAFSGVVGT
+112 VKAFNGVVGT
-122 AVERNTEYVLDYK
+122 VVERNTEYVLDYK
-135 RLINPVSYT
+135 RLIDPVSYT
-144 VSFVDSQTKEQIAA
+144 VSFIDSQTKEQIAA
-158 PQIIYGNAEETIT
+158 PQITYGNAEETIT
-171 VLPVTVSDYT
+171 VIPVTVSDYT
-181 PTESRKTL
+181 PTESSKII

-203 CYTGTV
+203 RYTGAV

-237 IVPGTAQPSGFTA
+237 IVPGTSQPTGFTA
-250 NVVNNASNTANNRAN
+250 NVVNNASNAVNAPV
-265 GGGNAL
+265 GN
-271 NTPAGN
+271 T
-277 IANNVADNS
+277 ANNVADNN
-286 ANNAADNAVNAPADE
+286 ANNAADNAVNAPADD

-306 VDDGNVEI
+306 VDDSNVEI

-321 VDGDEN
+321 VDGDGN
-327 DGVVDIEESV
+327 DGVVAIEESE
-337 TPLANTAEDE
+337 TPLANTAEDA
-347 STVSGDVDGKDAD
+347 STASGDVNGKDAD

-373 AVPVIGGIAAVF
+373 AVPVIGGITAVF

-391 FLIYKNRKR
+391 FLIYKNRKK

>member
-41 YTVTFRAGNVAS
+41 YTVTFRAGNIAC

-80 TLALTVPDWE
+80 TLAFTVPGWE

-112 LKAFSGVVGT
+112 LKAFNGVVGT

-135 RLINPVSYT
+135 RLIDPVSYT
-144 VSFVDSQTKEQIAA
+144 VSFIDSQTKEQIAA
-158 PQIIYGNAEETIT
+158 PQITYGNAEETIT
-171 VLPVTVSDYT
+171 VIPVTVPDYT
-181 PTESRKTL
+181 PTESSKII

-203 CYTGTV
+203 RYTGAV

-237 IVPGTAQPSGFTA
+237 IVPGISQPTGFTA
-250 NVVNNASNTANNRAN
+250 NVVNNASNAVNAPV
-265 GGGNAL
+265 GN
-271 NTPAGN
+271 T
-277 IANNVADNS
+277 ANNVADNN
-286 ANNAADNAVNAPADE
+286 ANNAADNAVNAPADD

-306 VDDGNVEI
+306 VDDSNVEI

-321 VDGDEN
+321 VDGDGN
-327 DGVVDIEESV
+327 DGVVDIEESE

-347 STVSGDVDGKDAD
+347 NTVSGDVDGNDAD

-385 VVGLIV
+385 IAGLIA
-391 FLIYKNRKR
+391 FLVYKNRKR

>member
-15 FLFMAMVLPMTT
+15 FIFMALVLPMTT
-27 VKASEEKEVAEKRM
+27 VKASEEKEVVEKRM
-41 YTVTFRAGNVAS
+41 YTVTFRAGNIAC
-53 FDTDKITV
+53 FDIDKITV
-61 SDGMEVTKN
+61 SEGMEVTKN

-80 TLALTVPDWE
+80 TLAFTVPGWE

-112 LKAFSGVVGT
+112 LKDFNGVVGT
-122 AVERNTEYVLDYK
+122 VVERNTEYVLDYK
-135 RLINPVSYT
+135 RLIDPVSYT
-144 VSFVDSQTKEQIAA
+144 VSFIDSQTKEQIAA
-158 PQIIYGNAEETIT
+158 PQITYGNAEETIT
-171 VLPVTVSDYT
+171 VIPVTVPDYT
-181 PTESRKTL
+181 PTESSKII

-203 CYTGTV
+203 RYTGAV

-237 IVPGTAQPSGFTA
+237 IVPGTSQPTGFTA
-250 NVVNNASNTANNRAN
+250 NVVNNASNAVNAPV
-265 GGGNAL
+265 GN
-271 NTPAGN
+271 T
-277 IANNVADNS
+277 ANNVADNN
-286 ANNAADNAVNAPADE
+286 ANNAADNAVNAPADD

-306 VDDGNVEI
+306 VDDSNVEI

-321 VDGDEN
+321 VDGDGN
-327 DGVVDIEESV
+327 DGVVAIEESE
-337 TPLANTAEDE
+337 TPLANTAEDA
-347 STVSGDVDGKDAD
+347 STASGDVNGKDAD

-373 AVPVIGGIAAVF
+373 AVPVIGGITAVF

-391 FLIYKNRKR
+391 FLIYKNRKK

>member
-15 FLFMAMVLPMTT
+15 FIFMALVLPMTT
-27 VKASEEKEVAEKRM
+27 VKASEEKEVVEKRM
-41 YTVTFRAGNVAS
+41 YTVTFRAGNIAC
-53 FDTDKITV
+53 FDIDKITV
-61 SDGMEVTKN
+61 SEGMEVTKN

-80 TLALTVPDWE
+80 TLAFTVPGWE

-112 LKAFSGVVGT
+112 LKAFNGVVGT
-122 AVERNTEYVLDYK
+122 VVERNTEYVLDYK
-135 RLINPVSYT
+135 RLIDPVSYT
-144 VSFVDSQTKEQIAA
+144 VSFIDSQTKEQIAA
-158 PQIIYGNAEETIT
+158 PQITYGNAEETIT
-171 VLPVTVSDYT
+171 VIPVTVPDYT
-181 PTESRKTL
+181 PTESSKII

-203 CYTGTV
+203 RYTGAV

-237 IVPGTAQPSGFTA
+237 IVPGTSQPTGFTA
-250 NVVNNASNTANNRAN
+250 NVVNNASNAVNAPV
-265 GGGNAL
+265 GN
-271 NTPAGN
+271 T
-277 IANNVADNS
+277 
-286 ANNAADNAVNAPADE
+286 ANNAADNAVNAPADD

-306 VDDGNVEI
+306 VDDSNVEI

-321 VDGDEN
+321 VDGDGN
-327 DGVVDIEESV
+327 DGAVDIEESE
-337 TPLANTAEDE
+337 TPLANTAEDA
-347 STVSGDVDGKDAD
+347 STASGDVNGKDAD

-373 AVPVIGGIAAVF
+373 AVPVIGGITAIF

-391 FLIYKNRKR
+391 FLIYKNRKK

>member
-15 FLFMAMVLPMTT
+15 FIFMALALPMTT
-27 VKASEEKEVAEKRM
+27 VKASEEKEVVEKRM
-41 YTVTFRAGNVAS
+41 YTVTFRAGNIAC
-53 FDTDKITV
+53 FDIDKITV
-61 SDGMEVTKN
+61 SEGMEVTKN

-80 TLALTVPDWE
+80 TLAFTVPGWE

-101 CLHYEKEAAYG
+101 CLHYEKEVAYG
-112 LKAFSGVVGT
+112 LKAFNGVVGT

-135 RLINPVSYT
+135 RLIDPVSYT
-144 VSFVDSQTKEQIAA
+144 VSFIDSQTKEQIAA
-158 PQIIYGNAEETIT
+158 PQITYGNAEETIT
-171 VLPVTVSDYT
+171 VIPVTVPDYT
-181 PTESRKTL
+181 PTESSKII

-203 CYTGTV
+203 RYTGAV

-237 IVPGTAQPSGFTA
+237 IVPGTSQPTGFTA
-250 NVVNNASNTANNRAN
+250 NVVNNASNAVNAPV
-265 GGGNAL
+265 GN
-271 NTPAGN
+271 T
-277 IANNVADNS
+277 
-286 ANNAADNAVNAPADE
+286 ANNAADNAVNAPADD

-306 VDDGNVEI
+306 VDDSNVEI

-321 VDGDEN
+321 VDGDGN
-327 DGVVDIEESV
+327 DGVVDIEESE
-337 TPLANTAEDE
+337 TPLANTAEDA
-347 STVSGDVDGKDAD
+347 STASGDVDGNDAD

-373 AVPVIGGIAAVF
+373 AVPVIGGITAVF

-391 FLIYKNRKR
+391 FLIYKNRKK

>member
-15 FLFMAMVLPMTT
+15 FIFMALVLPMTT
-27 VKASEEKEVAEKRM
+27 VKASEEKEAVEKRM
-41 YTVTFRAGNVAS
+41 YTVTFRAGNIAC

-80 TLALTVPDWE
+80 TLAFTVPDWE

-112 LKAFSGVVGT
+112 LKAFNGVVGT

-135 RLINPVSYT
+135 RLIDPVSYT
-144 VSFVDSQTKEQIAA
+144 VSFIDSQTKEQIAT

-171 VLPVTVSDYT
+171 VIPVTVSDYT
-181 PTESRKTL
+181 PTESSKII

-203 CYTGTV
+203 RYTGAV

-237 IVPGTAQPSGFTA
+237 IVPGTSQPTGFTA
-250 NVVNNASNTANNRAN
+250 NVVNNASNAVNAPV
-265 GGGNAL
+265 GN
-271 NTPAGN
+271 T
-277 IANNVADNS
+277 ANNVADNNT
-286 ANNAADNAVNAPADE
+286 NNAADNAVNAPADD
-301 NEDQT
+301 NEEQT
-306 VDDGNVEI
+306 VDDSNVEI

-321 VDGDEN
+321 VDGDGN
-327 DGVVDIEESV
+327 DGVVDIEESE
-337 TPLANTAEDE
+337 TPLSNTAENE
-347 STVSGDVDGKDAD
+347 SSSSGDVDGKDAD

-385 VVGLIV
+385 IAGLIA
-391 FLIYKNRKR
+391 FLVYKNRKR

>member
-1 MKKVKKIITGFLTV
+1 MKKVKKIITGFLMV

-41 YTVTFRAGNVAS
+41 YTVTFRAGNIAC

-80 TLALTVPDWE
+80 TLAFTVPGWE

-112 LKAFSGVVGT
+112 LKAFNGVVGT

-135 RLINPVSYT
+135 RLIDPVSYT
-144 VSFVDSQTKEQIAA
+144 VSFIDSQTKEQIAT

-171 VLPVTVSDYT
+171 VIPVTVSDYT
-181 PTESRKTL
+181 PTESSKII

-203 CYTGTV
+203 RYTGAV

-222 TTRTETVVNEVEETV
+222 TTRTETVVSEVEETV
-237 IVPGTAQPSGFTA
+237 IVPGAAQPSGFTA
-250 NVVNNASNTANNRAN
+250 NVVNNASNAMNAPV
-265 GGGNAL
+265 GN
-271 NTPAGN
+271 T
-277 IANNVADNS
+277 ANNVADNN
-286 ANNAADNAVNAPADE
+286 ANNAADNAVNAPADD

-306 VDDGNVEI
+306 VDDSNVEI

-321 VDGDEN
+321 VDGDGN
-327 DGVVDIEESV
+327 DGVVDIEESE
-337 TPLANTAEDE
+337 TPLANTAEDA
-347 STVSGDVDGKDAD
+347 STASGDVNGNDAD

-373 AVPVIGGIAAVF
+373 AVPVIGGITAVF

-391 FLIYKNRKR
+391 FLIYKNRKK

>member
-15 FLFMAMVLPMTT
+15 FIFMALVLPMTT
-27 VKASEEKEVAEKRM
+27 VKASEEKEVVEKRM
-41 YTVTFRAGNVAS
+41 YTVTFRAGNIAC
-53 FDTDKITV
+53 FDIDKITV
-61 SDGMEVTKN
+61 SEGIEVTKN

-80 TLALTVPDWE
+80 TLAFTVPGWE

-112 LKAFSGVVGT
+112 LKAFNGVVGT
-122 AVERNTEYVLDYK
+122 VVERNTEYVLDYK
-135 RLINPVSYT
+135 RLIDPVSYT
-144 VSFVDSQTKEQIAA
+144 VSFIDSQTKEQIAA
-158 PQIIYGNAEETIT
+158 PQITYGNAEETIT
-171 VLPVTVSDYT
+171 VIPVTVPDYT
-181 PTESRKTL
+181 PTESSKII

-203 CYTGTV
+203 RYTGAV

-237 IVPGTAQPSGFTA
+237 IVPGTSQPTGFTA
-250 NVVNNASNTANNRAN
+250 NVVNNASNAVNAPV
-265 GGGNAL
+265 GN
-271 NTPAGN
+271 T
-277 IANNVADNS
+277 
-286 ANNAADNAVNAPADE
+286 ANNAADNAVNAPADD

-306 VDDGNVEI
+306 VDDSNVEI

-321 VDGDEN
+321 VDGDGN
-327 DGVVDIEESV
+327 DGAVDIEESE
-337 TPLANTAEDE
+337 TPLANTAEDA
-347 STVSGDVDGKDAD
+347 STASGDVNGNDAD

-373 AVPVIGGIAAVF
+373 AVPVIGGITAVF

-391 FLIYKNRKR
+391 FLIYKNRKK

>member
-1 MKKVKKIITGFLTV
+1 MKKVKKIITGFLMV
-15 FLFMAMVLPMTT
+15 FIFMAMVLPMTT

-80 TLALTVPDWE
+80 TLAFTVPGWE
-90 SDARLTSWFSN
+90 SDAGLTSWFSN

-112 LKAFSGVVGT
+112 LKDFNGVAGT

-135 RLINPVSYT
+135 RLIDPVSYT
-144 VSFVDSQTKEQIAA
+144 VSFIDSQTKEQIAA
-158 PQIIYGNAEETIT
+158 PQITYGNAEETIMVT
-171 VLPVTVSDYT
+171 PVTVSDYT
-181 PTESRKTL
+181 PTESSKIL

-203 CYTGTV
+203 RYTGAV

-222 TTRTETVVNEVEETV
+222 TTRTETVVSEVEETV
-237 IVPGTAQPSGFTA
+237 IVPGTSQPTGFTA
-250 NVVNNASNTANNRAN
+250 NVVNNASNAVNAPV
-265 GGGNAL
+265 GN
-271 NTPAGN
+271 T
-277 IANNVADNS
+277 ANNVADNN
-286 ANNAADNAVNAPADE
+286 ANNAADNAVNAPADD

-306 VDDGNVEI
+306 VDDSNVEI

-327 DGVVDIEESV
+327 DGVVDIEESE
-337 TPLANTAEDE
+337 TPLSNTAEDE
-347 STVSGDVDGKDAD
+347 STVSGDVDGNDAD

-385 VVGLIV
+385 IGGLIA
-391 FLIYKNRKR
+391 FLVYKNRKR

>member
-15 FLFMAMVLPMTT
+15 FIFMALVLPMTT
-27 VKASEEKEVAEKRM
+27 VKASEEKEVVEKRM
-41 YTVTFRAGNVAS
+41 YTVTFRAGNIAC
-53 FDTDKITV
+53 FDIDKITV
-61 SDGMEVTKN
+61 SEGMEVTKN

-80 TLALTVPDWE
+80 TLAFTVPGWE

-112 LKAFSGVVGT
+112 LKAFNGVVGT
-122 AVERNTEYVLDYK
+122 VVERNTEYVLDYK
-135 RLINPVSYT
+135 RLIDPVSYT
-144 VSFVDSQTKEQIAA
+144 VSFIDSQTKEQIAA
-158 PQIIYGNAEETIT
+158 PQITYGNAEETIT
-171 VLPVTVSDYT
+171 VIPVTVPDYT
-181 PTESRKTL
+181 PTESSKII

-203 CYTGTV
+203 RYTGAV

-237 IVPGTAQPSGFTA
+237 IVPGTSQPTGFTA
-250 NVVNNASNTANNRAN
+250 NVVNNASNAVNAPV
-265 GGGNAL
+265 GN
-271 NTPAGN
+271 T
-277 IANNVADNS
+277 
-286 ANNAADNAVNAPADE
+286 ANNAADNAVNAPADD

-306 VDDGNVEI
+306 VDDSNVEI

-321 VDGDEN
+321 VDGDGN
-327 DGVVDIEESV
+327 DGAVDIEESE
-337 TPLANTAEDE
+337 TPLANTAEDA
-347 STVSGDVDGKDAD
+347 STASCDVNGNDAD

-373 AVPVIGGIAAVF
+373 AVPVIGGITAVF

-391 FLIYKNRKR
+391 FLIYKNRKSR
-400 SK
+400 SNQDF

>member
-15 FLFMAMVLPMTT
+15 LLFMAMVLPMTT

-41 YTVTFRAGNVAS
+41 YTVTFRAGNIAC

-80 TLALTVPDWE
+80 TLAFTVPDWE

-112 LKAFSGVVGT
+112 LKAFNGVVGT

-135 RLINPVSYT
+135 RLIDPVSYT
-144 VSFVDSQTKEQIAA
+144 VSFIDSQTKEQIAT

-171 VLPVTVSDYT
+171 VIPVTVSDYT
-181 PTESRKTL
+181 PTESSKII

-203 CYTGTV
+203 RYTGAV

-237 IVPGTAQPSGFTA
+237 IVPGTSQPTGFTA
-250 NVVNNASNTANNRAN
+250 NVVNNASNAVNAPV
-265 GGGNAL
+265 GN
-271 NTPAGN
+271 T
-277 IANNVADNS
+277 ANNVADNN
-286 ANNAADNAVNAPADE
+286 ANNAADNAVNALADD

-306 VDDGNVEI
+306 VDDSNVEI

-321 VDGDEN
+321 VDGDGN
-327 DGVVDIEESV
+327 DGVVDIEESE

-347 STVSGDVDGKDAD
+347 NTVSGDVDGNDAD

-385 VVGLIV
+385 IAGLIA
-391 FLIYKNRKR
+391 FLVYKNRKR